1 MKSKVKSK
9 YGSDLIVDLL
19 KNLNLDYIAFNPGVS
34 FRGLHESLVNYGG
47 NEKPEI
53 ICCLHENI
61 AVSLAQGYA
70 KVAMKPMAVAIHNL
84 VGLLNGSQ
92 SIFIDFA
99 DQTPVL
105 ILGGG
110 GPMAVEHRDPEDW
123 HHIALIQG
131 NAVRDFV
138 KWDDQPASIE
148 SIAGSIYRAY
158 GLANSE
164 PKGPVYVC
172 LDAGLQEKAIDSDF
186 PVPDYTEYAVPSSP
200 QADHTA
206 LKETAELLV
215 NAKQPVIM
223 ADYMGRNP
231 EAVSSLI
238 ELAEFLAAAVID
250 AGSRFNFPNTH
261 PLDVTGLKSE
271 FLKEA
276 DVILGLDMHNFYSAL
291 TKFDLSTGKRNNLYP
306 ENTKI
311 IHIGLNEYYLRSWSP
326 HTGDLQRT
334 QLAIMGETSLALPS
348 LLAICKQKMAE
359 QSPGDREKRYAIIA
373 EKHKRFRKE
382 CRQAISKANDE
393 KSISLPLLA
402 SELWEVVKKENW
414 VLVNR
419 HMKGWAR
426 RLWDWDS
433 PHQWIGAQGGGTVG
447 YGVAH
452 SLGAALAHKGSGR
465 LCIDLQPDGDFLYTP
480 NALWTAAHHRIPL
493 LIVMLNN
500 RRYNTTYEIQEQ
512 LSQQRVRSTATA
524 GIATKLDDPPIDFA
538 ALARSFG
545 LYAEGPVASPDEI
558 RPALERAVRYVK
570 EHACCALVD
579 IVTN

>member
-1 MKSKVKSK
+1 MSEVTRK

-19 KNLNLDYIAFNPGVS
+19 KNLDLEYIAFNPGVS

-47 NEKPEI
+47 NKKPEI

-99 DQTPVL
+99 DQTPIL

-110 GPMAVEHRDPEDW
+110 GPMAVELRDPEDW

-138 KWDDQPASIE
+138 KWDDQPASIG
-148 SIAGSIYRAY
+148 SIAGSVYRAY

-186 PVPDYTEYAVPSSP
+186 PVPDFAEYSVPSSP
-200 QADHTA
+200 QADHTVLYEA
-206 LKETAELLV
+206 AELLV

-231 EAVSSLI
+231 AAVSSLI
-238 ELAEFLAAAVID
+238 ELAELLAAPVID

-276 DVILGLDMHNFYSAL
+276 DVIIGLDMHNFYSAM
-291 TKFDLSTGKRNNLYP
+291 TRFDLSTSRRKNLYA

-311 IHIGLNEYYLRSWSP
+311 IHIGLNDYYLRSWSP
-326 HTGDLQRT
+326 HTGDLQKTR
-334 QLAIMGETSLALPS
+334 LSIMGDTSLVMPS
-348 LLAICKQKMAE
+348 LLTMCKQKLAT
-359 QSPGDREKRYAIIA
+359 GNIVDREKRYLLIK
-373 EKHKRFRKE
+373 EKHELYRSE
-382 CRQAISKANDE
+382 CREEVNKANNQ
-393 KSISLPLLA
+393 KTISLPLLA
-402 SELWEVVKKENW
+402 SELWEVVKHEDW

-419 HMKGWAR
+419 HLKGWAR

-433 PHQWIGAQGGGTVG
+433 PHQWIGAQGGGSVG

-452 SLGAALAHKGSGR
+452 SLGAALAYKGTDR

-493 LIVMLNN
+493 LIVMINN
-500 RRYNTTYEIQEQ
+500 RLYKTSYDIQEQ
-512 LSQQRVRSTATA
+512 LSQERGRPKATA
-524 GIATKLDDPPIDFA
+524 GIATKLDDPHIDFA
-538 ALARSFG
+538 TLARSFG
-545 LYAEGPVASPDEI
+545 LYGEGPVESPDQI
-558 RPALERAVRYVK
+558 RPALERAVRHIK
-570 EHACCALVD
+570 EHNSSALVD
-579 IVTN
+579 IVTQ